1 MAARVG
7 GLFLELNADA
17 SGLAAGLGAVDMKI
31 AAYEQKMKRAAT
43 TSDVAW
49 TASFGRIAA
58 SASMA
63 AARIAA
69 FGVPAVTAGLAGAA
83 AAAQAFARSLAEV
96 GDKAK
101 MSGLSNRAFQELAY
115 VAKVNRIEVDALADG
130 MKELS
135 LRADEWIKTGGGSA
149 AESFQRLGFT
159 ASDLAERLKDP
170 SALLIEITGRVQ
182 QLDKAAQIRI
192 FDELFGGQGGERFV
206 QLISQG
212 ADGLRRTVAEAHAV
226 GAVLSDEVLAKAD
239 EIDRK
244 FTAITTTIGM
254 GMKGAIV
261 EAVSAVD
268 DLIESLKSVDEQGTN
283 RLQDRLAGIGAERV
297 DIENKILA
305 LKAEDREGIG
315 GAWGADNSAII
326 STLEDQMKALAEEE
340 SRILGVLEK
349 RRNTTS
355 TPASAALEPI
365 LVPSTSAVA
374 VTPPTPVPDPRKSLG
389 YVSAYDEVM
398 KKAREASA
406 QLEMERQALRLTT
419 VEADALRRAFELL
432 NQVQSQNGEVT
443 PQQRQAIIKLASDQ
457 AILADEIDRAK
468 MKTDDFAKSAQEGFE
483 RVASSIGSAL
493 ARTKDWQSVLS
504 EVIMLLVD
512 LAAKWIG
519 PKIASA
525 LGVANQ
531 TTATTES
538 VAATVSKTLAGSVAN
553 DNVSTAAAS
562 SVANLA
568 AYREAIGSIE
578 SSGNY
583 SALGQVLSSG
593 DRAYG
598 KYQVMGN
605 NIGPWTQSA
614 VGYQMTPQQFLNSP
628 WAQDAVFNQQFG
640 NSLARY
646 GNANDAASVWFT
658 GRPMATGS
666 SAVDALGTSGSQY
679 VTNFNSALEKTTG
692 SLGNM
697 NSTVSEAVGL
707 IGKPAN
713 NATWLGGSST
723 ASVAQSAS
731 SGPLDLGQFTG
742 GGTSGGFLTS

>member
-17 SGLAAGLGAVDMKI
+17 SGLAAGLGAADMKI

-115 VAKVNRIEVDALADG
+115 VAKVNRIEVDALADA
-130 MKELS
+130 MRELS
-135 LRADEWIKTGGGSA
+135 IRSDEWIRTGGGSG

-159 ASDLAERLKDP
+159 ASELAEKLKDP
-170 SALLIEITGRVQ
+170 SALLVEIVGRVQ
-182 QLDKAAQIRI
+182 QLDRSARIRV
-192 FDELFGGQGGERFV
+192 FDEIFGQGGEKAV

-212 ADGLRRTVAEAHAV
+212 ADGLRRTVVEAHAV

-261 EAVSAVD
+261 EVVSAVD
-268 DLIESLKSVDEQGTN
+268 DLIDSLKSVDEQGTN

-297 DIENKILA
+297 DIENKILE
-305 LKAEDREGIG
+305 LKAQDREGIG

-326 STLEDQMKALAEEE
+326 STLEDQQKALAEEE
-340 SRILGVLEK
+340 ARILDILEK

-355 TPASAALEPI
+355 TPASTALEPI
-365 LVPSTSAVA
+365 VVPSTSAVA
-374 VTPPTPVPDPRKSLG
+374 VTPPTPVPDPRKDLS
-389 YVSAYDEVM
+389 YVSPYDQVM
-398 KKAREASA
+398 QKAREATA
-406 QLEMERQALRLTT
+406 QLEMERQALGLTT
-419 VEADALRRAFELL
+419 VEADALRRSFELL
-432 NQVQSQNGEVT
+432 NEVQAQNGKIT
-443 PQQRQAIIKLASDQ
+443 PQQRQDIIDLASSQ
-457 AILADEIDRAK
+457 AVLADENEKLKAK
-468 MKTDDFAKSAQEGFE
+468 TEDFAKSATDAFTS
-483 RVASSIGSAL
+483 VADSIGQAL
-493 ARTKDWQSVLS
+493 AGTRDWKSVLS
-504 EVIMLLVD
+504 EVIILLVN
-512 LAAKWIG
+512 LAAKWAG
-519 PKIASA
+519 PKIAAA
-525 LGVANQ
+525 LGVG
-531 TTATTES
+531 TSSTPSTAS

-598 KYQVMGN
+598 KYQVMGS

-614 VGYQMTPQQFLNSP
+614 LGYQMTPQQFLNSP